1 MTYDSRVETYQ
12 HILRVNQL
20 LNEFVKELHWRG
32 LNHDYSKT
40 MEPELSMYDEFTP
53 KLKDSTYGSEEYK
66 GFLKAMGPGLLHH
79 YSHNRHHPE
88 FHPDGVDGMN
98 LADMMEMLADWKA
111 ATERHADGDLARSL
125 QIQKERF
132 GISEQLYNVLWN
144 TAMSFGWVKETK
156 DGS

>member
-12 HILRVNQL
+12 HILRVNEL

-32 LNHDYSKT
+32 LNHDLSKT
-40 MEPELSMYDEFTP
+40 MEPELSVYNEFTP

-66 GFLKAMGPGLLHH
+66 EFLKAMGPGLLHH

-88 FHPDGVDGMN
+88 FHPDGLAGMN
-98 LADMMEMLADWKA
+98 LVDIMEMLADWRA

-125 QIQKERF
+125 HIQKERF

-144 TAMSFGWVKETK
+144 TAMSFGWIRETEH
-156 DGS
+156 GG